1 MYELCFENVSPVPSW
16 LLDAWM
22 SRSYSTAVGLVSYFS
37 KIKTRAKNICTGQT
51 IYVRL
56 APLPGLESL
65 NLREGQSRPG
75 TGFGLGPPFWGMVW
89 THFALFS
96 LKICGATK
104 TKCC

>member
-1 MYELCFENVSPVPSW
+1 MDFVDMYELCFENVSPVPSW

-56 APLPGLESL
+56 APLPGPSQYL
-65 NLREGQSRPG
+65 
-75 TGFGLGPPFWGMVW
+75 
-89 THFALFS
+89 
-96 LKICGATK
+96 
-104 TKCC
+104 